1 MQALT
6 SREFLTR
13 IMSKARKYQAQLE
26 ERKLLRQLVDG
37 LAAGQQDSLRR
48 FKDLLKV
55 GTMIMLC
62 RGMLGQGMR
71 ELLHHFPCCSSSYQ
85 QAL

>member
-26 ERKLLRQLVDG
+26 ERKVLRQLVEG

-55 GTMIMLC
+55 GTPAMLF
-62 RGMLGQGMR
+62 RGMLFQGTR
-71 ELLHHFPCCSSSYQ
+71 KLPKLRFVLQ
-85 QAL
+85 Q